1 MTMTVSAAA
10 LTNILPA
17 QTPAA
22 GSTGQ
27 ASAAGMFDDIM
38 ASLQPAVDQNAWAGL
53 ANYGQGTNGGGG
65 GQLPTPWEQYSGQSL
80 TQENLVEM
88 ARELKVQADTRS
100 VASMA
105 LHKVLD
111 GIQDTA
117 RTLTRQS

>member
-10 LTNILPA
+10 LTSILPA

-22 GSTGQ
+22 GSTGP
-27 ASAAGMFDDIM
+27 ASAAGMFDEIM
-38 ASLQPAVDQNAWAGL
+38 SSLQPAVEQNPWAGL
-53 ANYGQGTNGGGG
+53 ANYGQGNNGAG
-65 GQLPTPWEQYSGQSL
+65 GQLPSPWEQYSGQSL

-100 VASMA
+100 IASMA
-105 LHKVLD
+105 LHKILD

>member
-10 LTNILPA
+10 LTSILPA

-22 GSTGQ
+22 GSTGS
-27 ASAAGMFDDIM
+27 ASAAGMFDDILT
-38 ASLQPAVDQNAWAGL
+38 SLQPTVEQNSMAGL
-53 ANYGQGTNGGGG
+53 ANYGKGGSAG
-65 GQLPTPWEQYSGQSL
+65 GQLPSPWEQYSGQSL

-100 VASMA
+100 IASMA
-105 LHKVLD
+105 LHKILD

>member
-10 LTNILPA
+10 LTSILPA

-22 GSTGQ
+22 GSAGQ
-27 ASAAGMFDDIM
+27 ASAAGMFDEIM
-38 ASLQPAVDQNAWAGL
+38 TSLQPTVEQNPWAGL
-53 ANYGQGTNGGGG
+53 ANYGQGKNGAG
-65 GQLPTPWEQYSGQSL
+65 GQLPSPWEQYSGQSL

-100 VASMA
+100 IASMA
-105 LHKVLD
+105 LHKILD

>member
-10 LTNILPA
+10 LTSILPA

-22 GSTGQ
+22 GSTGP
-27 ASAAGMFDDIM
+27 ASAAGMFDEILTN
-38 ASLQPAVDQNAWAGL
+38 LQPTVEQNAWSGL
-53 ANYGQGTNGGGG
+53 ANYGQGGNAG
-65 GQLPTPWEQYSGQSL
+65 GQLPSPWEQYSGQSL

-100 VASMA
+100 ITSMA
-105 LHKVLD
+105 LHKILD

>member
-10 LTNILPA
+10 LTSILPA

-27 ASAAGMFDDIM
+27 ASAAGMFDEILTN
-38 ASLQPAVDQNAWAGL
+38 LQPTVEQNPWAGL
-53 ANYGQGTNGGGG
+53 ANYGKGGNAG
-65 GQLPTPWEQYSGQSL
+65 GQLPSPWEQYSGQSL

-105 LHKVLD
+105 LHKILD